1 MINFPLII
9 FLLHCSEET
18 RERGFSVVI
27 DMRGGTWTS
36 VKPILKILNEHFATF
51 VFMVYIIKPDNF
63 WQKQRTS
70 LGSAKYK
77 FEVSIY
83 NYKKA

>member
-1 MINFPLII
+1 M
-9 FLLHCSEET
+9 
-18 RERGFSVVI
+18 
-27 DMRGGTWTS
+27 
-36 VKPILKILNEHFATF
+36 KPILKILNEHFATF

-77 FEVSIY
+77 FEVR
-83 NYKKA
+83 NLYKEIECCVALRENVNCTKC